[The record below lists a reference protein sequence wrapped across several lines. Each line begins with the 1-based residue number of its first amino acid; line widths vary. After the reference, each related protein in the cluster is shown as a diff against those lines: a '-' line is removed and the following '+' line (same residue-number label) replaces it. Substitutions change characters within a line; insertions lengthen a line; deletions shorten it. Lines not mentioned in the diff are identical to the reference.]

1 MREDDNGAGS
11 PSSRDSVHLE
21 SEQRSQ
27 QQPLTSAVD
36 QELGRDDARDSCH
49 SGSLSYS
56 VGAELKKIPSSSVL
70 QDNNLPARRFVGNGD
85 RYIFSS
91 GQKVKICLFCS

>member
-11 PSSRDSVHLE
+11 PSSRDSIHLE

-36 QELGRDDARDSCH
+36 QELGRDSCQ

-56 VGAELKKIPSSSVL
+56 VSAELKKIPSISVL
-70 QDNNLPARRFVGNGD
+70 QDNNLAARRFLGNGD

-91 GQKVKICLFCS
+91 GQKWKYVFCS